1 MTVSA
6 PMAPAVSARQS
17 NHRATEGKWSRRRH
31 ELDVKGSPYLYIA
44 PFFVIFLVFG
54 LFPVLYTGWMALTH
68 WNRDVPGSGHVFVGL
83 ANLTRLIH
91 DEYFWNALRNT
102 VAIGVL
108 ATGPQ
113 LLLAMWI
120 AHLLQRRMR
129 ARTLIRMGVLV
140 PNVTSVAAVGL
151 IFAELFGRDFGLVN
165 WLLSLVGLGKID
177 WQAGTWQSW
186 LALAVMITWRWTGY
200 NALIYLAALQAVPN
214 DLYEAA
220 DLDGA
225 GQFQKFRN
233 ITIPALRPTIIFS
246 VIMSTIGTVQLFT
259 EPLMFNPGL
268 SPTGGDSRQFQTLA
282 MYVYEQFWS
291 HGKYAYAATVSWAMF
306 LIIIVAV
313 GVNYLLSRRIRST
326 T

>member
-6 PMAPAVSARQS
+6 PPATAVPARQS
-17 NHRATEGKWSRRRH
+17 RRPTTAGRWSQRRH
-31 ELDVKGSPYLYIA
+31 KLDVKASPYLYIA
-44 PFFVIFLVFG
+44 PFFLVFAVFG
-54 LFPVLYTGWMALTH
+54 LFPILYTGWMATTA
-68 WNRDVPGSGHVFVGL
+68 WNRDVPGSSNVFVGL
-83 ANLTRLIH
+83 DNVTRLIH
-91 DEYFWNALRNT
+91 DEYFWNALGNT

-113 LLLAMWI
+113 LVLALWI
-120 AHLLQRRMR
+120 AHLLNRKLR
-129 ARTLIRMGVLV
+129 ARTMIRMGVLL

-151 IFAELFGRDFGLVN
+151 IFAQLFGRDFGLIN
-165 WLLSLVGLGKID
+165 WGLSLVGIDKVD
-177 WQAGTWQSW
+177 WQAGTLQSW
-186 LALAVMITWRWTGY
+186 FALAVLITWRWTGY

-214 DLYEAA
+214 DIYEAA

-225 GQFQKFRN
+225 SRFRQLRS
-233 ITIPALRPTIIFS
+233 ITIPALRPTIIFT

-268 SPTGGDSRQFQTLA
+268 SPTGGNSRQFQTLA

-306 LIIIVAV
+306 VIIIVAA